1 MMEKNPAAPSI
12 LQEGRNC
19 WRTSAADRFAFLID
33 ADAYFSALASSMSQA
48 KQTII
53 IISWD
58 IDSRIRLTRKE
69 RPDDSPLILGKF
81 LHDLVLKQEHL
92 NVYIL
97 NWDYLWIYAKDRE
110 LFPDFKTFKR
120 ESGRIH
126 FRFDGKHPVGACHHE
141 KIVIVDDQVAFVGG
155 MDLARKRWDT
165 QEHKADDPD
174 RLDPF
179 DNPYDPVHD
188 VQMVVEGPLAKQLG
202 KLACERWRLA
212 TGHRLRSSDGEKG
225 AVWPENV
232 EPDGRKLSLSI
243 SRTRPAHGKQGE
255 VREIESLYLDA
266 IGSAHRSIY
275 IENQYLTS
283 SSVVKALSLQLEKN
297 EGPEI
302 VLVLPSKCSDWLE
315 ESTIGV
321 LRARALKTLK
331 DADRF
336 GRLGVF
342 FPTVPELGDR
352 RINVHAKIMVVDDN
366 LATVG
371 SANLN
376 NRSMGVDTECNLSL
390 ESNGIEKTRRII
402 ALFRNRLLAE
412 HLGTKPEEI
421 DKQIRQKDGL
431 LKAVKSLGAGG
442 RRLEA
447 LSASEEQ
454 TGWMNGFIPADLAI
468 DPQEPIDPERLL
480 EDFVPE
486 DVRKDGRLR
495 LWILLGLCLLFIGL
509 VVGWHWL
516 PLKEYASITFIRN
529 AAQTIKEHA
538 AAPWIVLGCYVL
550 GSLVA
555 FPIVL
560 LIFATAFIYGAFGG
574 IFYALSGSVLG
585 AAAGYGIGCLL
596 GDNIISRLGGGRIKK
611 LNRWLS
617 NHGIM
622 AVTTVRI
629 IPVAPFTVV
638 NMLAGASHIS
648 FSHFLVG
655 TLLGMLPGIAAIS
668 IFENQLEN
676 AILNPTSERFVILAA
691 TAVVILLVAFFVGK
705 WLKGREAKI
714 NSGKD

>member
-1 MMEKNPAAPSI
+1 MMEKIPAAPSI
-12 LQEGRNC
+12 LEEGRNC
-19 WRTSAADRFAFLID
+19 WRTAVADRFAFLID
-33 ADAYFSALASSMSQA
+33 ADAYFSALASSMSRA

-58 IDSRIRLTRKE
+58 IDSRIHFTRTGQSTE
-69 RPDDSPLILGKF
+69 SPMILGDF
-81 LHDLVLKQEHL
+81 LHDLVLKQDHL
-92 NVYIL
+92 NIYIL

-110 LFPDFKTFKR
+110 LFPDFKKFKR
-120 ESGRIH
+120 KNGRIH

-141 KIVIVDDQVAFVGG
+141 KMVIVDDQVAFVGG

-179 DNPYDPVHD
+179 GNPYDPVHD
-188 VQMVVEGPLAKQLG
+188 VQMVVEGPIAEQLG
-202 KLACERWRLA
+202 KLARERWRLA
-212 TGHRLRSSDGEKG
+212 TGHKLRPSDGGKG
-225 AVWPENV
+225 AVWPEHL
-232 EPDGRKLSLSI
+232 EPAGKRLPLSI
-243 SRTRPAHGKQGE
+243 SRTRPPHGKQGE

-266 IGSAHRSIY
+266 IGSARRYIY
-275 IENQYLTS
+275 IENQYFTS
-283 SSVVKALSLQLEKN
+283 SSVINALSLQLEKN

-321 LRARALKTLK
+321 LRARALKRLEN
-331 DADRF
+331 ADRF

-342 FPTVPELGDR
+342 FPVVPGLGER
-352 RINVHAKIMVVDDN
+352 RINVHAKIMVVDDH

-390 ESNGIEKTRRII
+390 ESNGHEETRRII

-421 DKQIRQKDGL
+421 EKQIKRKNAL
-431 LKAVKSLGAGG
+431 LNVAKEMGAEG
-442 RRLEA
+442 RRLA
-447 LSASEEQ
+447 PLSASDEQ
-454 TGWMNGFIPADLAI
+454 IGWMNGFLPADVAI

-486 DVRKDGRLR
+486 EVREDGRLR

-509 VVGWHWL
+509 VAGWHWL
-516 PLKEYASITFIRN
+516 PLKEYASLTFMRN
-529 AAQTIKEHA
+529 AAEAIKGHVTT
-538 AAPWIVLGCYVL
+538 PWVILGCYVL

-555 FPIVL
+555 FPTVL
-560 LIFATAFIYGAFGG
+560 LIFATAFIYGVFRG
-574 IFYALSGSVLG
+574 IFYALLGSVLG
-585 AAAGYGIGCLL
+585 ATAGYGIGYLL
-596 GDNIISRLGGGRIKK
+596 GDDIVSRLGGSRIKK

-629 IPVAPFTVV
+629 IPVAPFTVI
-638 NMLAGASHIS
+638 NMLAGASRIPFH
-648 FSHFLVG
+648 HFLVG
-655 TLLGMLPGIAAIS
+655 TLIGMLPGIAAIS
-668 IFENQLEN
+668 IFENQLEK
-676 AILNPTSERFVILAA
+676 AIFNPTSARFIILGA
-691 TAVVILLVAFFVGK
+691 TAVVIFLAAFFIGK
-705 WLKGREAKI
+705 WLKGRKT
-714 NSGKD
+714 